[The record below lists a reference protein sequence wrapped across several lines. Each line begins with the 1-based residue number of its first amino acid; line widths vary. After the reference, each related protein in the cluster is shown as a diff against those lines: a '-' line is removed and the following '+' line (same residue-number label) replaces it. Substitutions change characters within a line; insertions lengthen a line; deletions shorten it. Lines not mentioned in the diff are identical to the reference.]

1 MDREDTKRDEENY
14 LKQCALEKTM
24 SSHHTQVAEVSNG
37 IRKFFNKAFSHVCIE
52 GPQID
57 ASEIQKSPLMVVSTH
72 RSHVDYFFVGNNL
85 FQMGFKNLRFA
96 AGDNL
101 TKLPYIGPRFR
112 AFGAFTVSRDS
123 AFERNYVRK
132 LCTEVVTMLENRDAV
147 LVFPEGGRSYSGSML
162 DIKGGILNA
171 ALLSQA
177 LNADRDVYLFPIAV
191 SYDCPPDLPLFPLLL
206 KGKKYR
212 KKSNNFLKRILGSI
226 YYFGADIMAFIP
238 FFLTKRLPLS
248 YGSIYMDYETPV
260 SVRSMVDLEANRV
273 EKARDEF
280 AAHRVSLDKVSE
292 QLHSKFLSLYR
303 ILPIHVIC
311 AILKEQGDK
320 PVDAGDLKEN
330 VKKIKDTVCKAGRNC
345 KTLDAL
351 TDALIV
357 KEGLNR
363 LRKLKAVK
371 ISGGKI
377 TVRKPHIIDYFSAA
391 VK

>member
-1 MDREDTKRDEENY
+1 MKE
-14 LKQCALEKTM
+14 
-24 SSHHTQVAEVSNG
+24 HHTQVAEVSDG
-37 IRKFFNKAFSHVCIE
+37 IKKFFNKAFSIVHVD

-57 ASEIQKSPLMVVSTH
+57 AAEIQKSPLMVVSTH

-101 TKLPYIGPRFR
+101 TKLPWIGPRFR

-132 LCTEVVTMLENRDAV
+132 LCTEVVNMLENRDAV
-147 LVFPEGGRSYSGSML
+147 LVFPEGGRSYSGAML
-162 DIKGGILNA
+162 DIKGGVLNA

-177 LNADRDVYLFPIAV
+177 ANLERDVYLLPVAV
-191 SYDCPPDLPLFPLLL
+191 SYDRPPDLPFFPLLL

-212 KKSNNFLKRILGSI
+212 KKSNNFLIRILGDL

-238 FFLTKRLPLS
+238 FFLTKRLPCS
-248 YGSIYMDYETPV
+248 YGSIYMDYGTPISIR
-260 SVRSMVDLEANRV
+260 SVVDLEANRV

-292 QLHSKFLSLYR
+292 EIYNRFLSLYR
-303 ILPIHVIC
+303 ILPVHVIC
-311 AILKEQGDK
+311 AALKEQGGES
-320 PVDAGDLKEN
+320 VDTNSLKEN
-330 VKKIKDTVCKAGRNC
+330 AKKIKDTVCKAGRNC
-345 KTLDAL
+345 KTLNAL

-357 KEGLNR
+357 KDGLNT
-363 LRKLKAVK
+363 LRKLKAVQVR
-371 ISGGKI
+371 GGEI
-377 TVRKPHIIDYFSAA
+377 TVRKHHVIDYFSSAINNA
-391 VK
+391 EYKIQNTDHVSRTESK

>member
-1 MDREDTKRDEENY
+1 MKE
-14 LKQCALEKTM
+14 
-24 SSHHTQVAEVSNG
+24 HHNQVAEVSNG
-37 IRKFFNKAFSHVCIE
+37 IKRFFNKAFSHARIE

-57 ASEIQKSPLMVVSTH
+57 AVEIQKSPVMIVSTH

-132 LCTEVVTMLENRDAV
+132 LCAEVVNMLENRDAV

-162 DIKGGILNA
+162 DIKGGVLNA

-177 LNADRDVYLFPIAV
+177 SNLKRDVYLMPVAV
-191 SYDCPPDLPLFPLLL
+191 SYDCPPDLPFFPLLL
-206 KGKKYR
+206 KGKQYR
-212 KKSNNFLKRILGSI
+212 KKSNNFFTRILGSI
-226 YYFGADIMAFIP
+226 YYFGADIIAFIP
-238 FFLTKRLPLS
+238 FFLTKYLPRS
-248 YGSIYMDYETPV
+248 YGSIYMDYDAPIPV
-260 SVRSMVDLEANRV
+260 SSLVDLEANRLS
-273 EKARDEF
+273 KARDEF

-292 QLHSKFLSLYR
+292 QLYNKFLSLYR

-311 AILKEQGDK
+311 AALKEHGSK
-320 PVDAGDLKEN
+320 PVDISAVEEN
-330 VKKIKDTVCKAGRNC
+330 TKNIKSSVCKAGKNC
-345 KTLDAL
+345 KTLNSL
-351 TDALIV
+351 TDNQII
-357 KEGLNR
+357 ESGLDK

-371 ISGGKI
+371 ISGGRI
-377 TVRKPHIIDYFSAA
+377 TIRKPHIINYFSSA
-391 VK
+391 VLTNTET